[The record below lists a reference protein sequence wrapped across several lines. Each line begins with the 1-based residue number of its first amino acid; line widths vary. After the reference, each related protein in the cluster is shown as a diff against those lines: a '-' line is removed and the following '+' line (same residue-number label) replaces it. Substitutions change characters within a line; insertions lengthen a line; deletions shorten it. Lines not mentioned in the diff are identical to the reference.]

1 MPSGTSSSDEH
12 AIAVGEEAITTLYG
26 MTVSGEGVF
35 SPGKRAHQHQ
45 ERRLRQMEI
54 GEHRLDYFEAAA
66 RREKDV
72 GRAAMGL
79 QAADAGT
86 VFQYSDRSSSSGHH
100 APPFDAAPD

>member
-12 AIAVGEEAITTLYG
+12 AVAVGEEAITALYG
-26 MTVSGEGVF
+26 MTVGGEGVF
-35 SPGKRAHQHQ
+35 FPGKRAHQHQ

-54 GEHRLDYFEAAA
+54 CEQRLDYLEAAA

-86 VFQYSDRSSSSGHH
+86 VFQYSECSSSGGRH
-100 APPFDAAPD
+100 